1 MILTLSI
8 IFLLGYLLIIFEEK
22 IAHDKSSIAL
32 TLGGLLWIVMA
43 SIHVQNDFVQ
53 HELLHHIE
61 EIAGIIFFLMG
72 AMTIVEIIDLNNGF
86 DVVLENLTFR
96 NKKYLLATICI
107 ISFFLS
113 AFLDN
118 LTTAIIMS
126 SMSRKIFEDSKEKLL
141 AAGLII
147 IAANAGG
154 AWSPLGDVTT
164 TMLWISNRISA
175 FAVMKRL
182 FIPSLVSTL
191 IPFLIL
197 VRKFKGNVNFQA
209 SSTAQNIKERNFM
222 FFTGVLMLILVPII
236 KIFTHLPPFVGMLFC
251 VGLYW
256 MISEILHIRK
266 ESEEKESKSIYR
278 ALEKLDIPSLLFFLG
293 ILLAVGALQT
303 GGILTELAH
312 VADKHIPNTFSFS
325 ILIGLISSIF
335 DNVPIL
341 AAIQGMY
348 GLEVYPTDH
357 NFWLFLA
364 YCVGT
369 GGSMLVIGSAAG
381 VAIMNSEKIEFVWYL
396 KHISFP
402 ALLGFLGGAAVYLFF
417 LV

>member
-1 MILTLSI
+1 MIIALSFLFI
-8 IFLLGYLLIIFEEK
+8 IGYVLIIFEEK
-22 IAHDKSSIAL
+22 IAHDKSSVAL
-32 TLGGLLWIVMA
+32 TLGGLLWIVLAILHQQNEM
-43 SIHVQNDFVQ
+43 VQS
-53 HELLHHIE
+53 HLLHHIE

-86 DVVLENLTFR
+86 DLVLENLTFK
-96 NKKYLLATICI
+96 NKKYLLAALCF

-126 SMSRKIFEDSKEKLL
+126 SMSRKIFEERNEKLL

-164 TMLWISNRISA
+164 TMLWISNRITA
-175 FAVMKRL
+175 FGVMKSV
-182 FIPSLVSTL
+182 FIPSLVGLL
-191 IPFLIL
+191 ITFFIL
-197 VRKFKGNVNFQA
+197 VRHFKGTVNFQI
-209 SSTAQNIKERNFM
+209 SKQIQNIKERNFM
-222 FFTGVLMLILVPII
+222 FIIGVLMLILVPII
-236 KIFTHLPPFVGMLFC
+236 KIWTHLPPFVGMLFC
-251 VGLYW
+251 VGFYW
-256 MISEILHIRK
+256 MISEIVHIRK

-293 ILLAVGALQT
+293 ILLAVAALQT

-312 VADKHIPNTFSFS
+312 VANHNIPNTYAFSM
-325 ILIGLISSIF
+325 LIGLISSIF

-348 GLEVYPTDH
+348 GLDTYPTDH

-364 YCVGT
+364 YTVGT

-381 VAIMNSEKIEFVWYL
+381 VAIMNSEKIEFMWYV

-417 LV
+417 

>member
-1 MILTLSI
+1 
-8 IFLLGYLLIIFEEK
+8 
-22 IAHDKSSIAL
+22 
-32 TLGGLLWIVMA
+32 
-43 SIHVQNDFVQ
+43 
-53 HELLHHIE
+53 
-61 EIAGIIFFLMG
+61 
-72 AMTIVEIIDLNNGF
+72 
-86 DVVLENLTFR
+86 
-96 NKKYLLATICI
+96 
-107 ISFFLS
+107 
-113 AFLDN
+113 
-118 LTTAIIMS
+118 
-126 SMSRKIFEDSKEKLL
+126 
-141 AAGLII
+141 
-147 IAANAGG
+147 
-154 AWSPLGDVTT
+154 
-164 TMLWISNRISA
+164 
-175 FAVMKRL
+175 
-182 FIPSLVSTL
+182 
-191 IPFLIL
+191 
-197 VRKFKGNVNFQA
+197 
-209 SSTAQNIKERNFM
+209 
-222 FFTGVLMLILVPII
+222 
-236 KIFTHLPPFVGMLFC
+236 MLFC